1 MNDHHF
7 SYPIVVPLRGT
18 TISGHAAQAQPPFA
32 LRPVQPPVHQ
42 TSVPNPKPAT
52 LAA

>member
-7 SYPIVVPLRGT
+7 SYPIVVPLQGT
-18 TISGHAAQAQPPFA
+18 TISGHAVHAHPPIA
-32 LRPVQPPVHQ
+32 LRPVQPPFRQ
-42 TSVPNPKPAT
+42 TSAPTPKAAT